1 MPATSRKPRARGAMS
16 ALLQKRIAEFD
27 IKPWPGQA
35 MFERVVV
42 FQVPDEELAGEKV
55 SKDSLLFKP
64 VMTQQSDE
72 YRSPRGIIVSAGLQ
86 ALKIMC
92 DHGMQIG
99 DIVWLAPH
107 LPYRFV
113 IGKTKAGLDITV
125 FFLNV
130 GDIVL
135 DEDVLTRVADGK
147 LDCYLDPDHGNRA
160 NPSKHGDDI

>member
-1 MPATSRKPRARGAMS
+1 MS
-16 ALLQKRIAEFD
+16 DLLGKRMQEFD

-55 SKDSLLFKP
+55 SKDSMIYKP
-64 VMTQQSDE
+64 VTTQQSDE
-72 YRSPRGIIVSAGLQ
+72 YRSPRGVIVSAGIQ
-86 ALKIMC
+86 SLKVMC

-113 IGKTKAGLDITV
+113 VGKTSAGLDITV

-135 DEDVLTRVADGK
+135 DEDVLQRVADGK
-147 LDCYLDPDHGNRA
+147 LNCYLDPDYGDRA
-160 NPSKHGDDI
+160 NPTTNGDDI